1 MFCPNCGHEIKNN
14 ETFCS
19 NCGAKI
25 VNGKAVFDKPKTA
38 TAVHAGQDKD
48 NAVVSLVC
56 GIASLIIPYL
66 NIVFGIVAIVFAK
79 KVEVNTNFS
88 TAGRTTGIC
97 GIILG
102 CLYIILSIVWIVLMV
117 SGSGSVTY

>member
-1 MFCPNCGHEIKNN
+1 MFCPNCGHEIKIN

-25 VNGKAVFDKPKTA
+25 VNGKAVFDKPKPSTS
-38 TAVHAGQDKD
+38 VHAGQDKD

-66 NIVFGIVAIVFAK
+66 NIVLGIVAIVFAK
-79 KVEVNTNFS
+79 KVKVNTNLS

-97 GIILG
+97 GIVLG
-102 CLYIILSIVWIVLMV
+102 SLYIILTIVCIVLVIMA
-117 SGSGSVTY
+117 SGSATY

>member
-1 MFCPNCGHEIKNN
+1 MFCPNCGHEIKIN

-25 VNGKAVFDKPKTA
+25 VNGKAVFDKPKPSTS
-38 TAVHAGQDKD
+38 VHAGQDKD

-66 NIVFGIVAIVFAK
+66 NIILGIVAIVFAK
-79 KVEVNTNFS
+79 KVEVNTNLS
-88 TAGRTTGIC
+88 KAGRTTGIC
-97 GIILG
+97 GIVLG
-102 CLYIILSIVWIVLMV
+102 SLYIILSIVCIVLVIMA
-117 SGSGSVTY
+117 SGSVTY

>member
-1 MFCPNCGHEIKNN
+1 MFCPNCGHEIKIN

-25 VNGKAVFDKPKTA
+25 VNGKAVFDKPKPA
-38 TAVHAGQDKD
+38 TVVHAEQDKE
-48 NAVVSLVC
+48 NAIVSLVC

-66 NIVFGIVAIVFAK
+66 NIVLGIVAIVFAK

-88 TAGRTTGIC
+88 KAGRTTGIC
-97 GIILG
+97 GIVLG
-102 CLYIILSIVWIVLMV
+102 SLYIILSIVWIVLVIMA
-117 SGSGSVTY
+117 SGSATY

>member
-1 MFCPNCGHEIKNN
+1 MFCPNCGHEIKIN

-25 VNGKAVFDKPKTA
+25 VNGKAVFDKPKPSTS
-38 TAVHAGQDKD
+38 VHAGQDKD

-66 NIVFGIVAIVFAK
+66 NIVLGIVAIVFAK
-79 KVEVNTNFS
+79 KVKVNTNLS

-97 GIILG
+97 GIVLG
-102 CLYIILSIVWIVLMV
+102 SLYIILTIVCIVLVIMA
-117 SGSGSVTY
+117 SGSTTY